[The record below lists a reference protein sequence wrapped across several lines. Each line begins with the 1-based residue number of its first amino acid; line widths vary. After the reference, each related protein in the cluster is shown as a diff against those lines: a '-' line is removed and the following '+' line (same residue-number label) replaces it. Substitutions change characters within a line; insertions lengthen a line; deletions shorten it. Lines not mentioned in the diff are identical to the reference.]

1 MANAITF
8 YGKISLKIPNF
19 AIYGKNM
26 ANAILF
32 TWQML
37 SVLMANA
44 WQMPCFFIASKG
56 KYKVI

>member
-1 MANAITF
+1 MAFAITF

-44 WQMPCFFIASKG
+44 
-56 KYKVI
+56 

>member
-1 MANAITF
+1 MANAISF

-37 SVLMANA
+37 SVFYGKCLANA
-44 WQMPCFFIASKG
+44 MLFYSK
-56 KYKVI
+56 